1 MVNYIGIGGP
11 SQIGNVKPLQ
21 AENSAKKTDEA
32 KSVQFESTL
41 QGVEAL
47 QSASSTMQTGRSEQV
62 AALKAQVE
70 AGTYQPNL
78 EEVASSLLNFVVEE
92 K

>member
-1 MVNYIGIGGP
+1 MVNYIGIGG
-11 SQIGNVKPLQ
+11 SSHIGSVKPLQ
-21 AENSAKKTDEA
+21 TGNSATKTNEA

-41 QGVEAL
+41 QNVEAV
-47 QSASSTMQTGRSEQV
+47 QNATSTAQTTRLEKT
-62 AALKAQVE
+62 AALKSQVE

-78 EEVASSLLNFVVEE
+78 EDVAFSLLNFVVEE

>member
-11 SQIGNVKPLQ
+11 SQLGNIKHAQ
-21 AENSAKKTDEA
+21 TGNSAKKTDEA

-41 QGVEAL
+41 QNVEAT
-47 QSASSTMQTGRSEQV
+47 QSASSVAQTSRSEKA
-62 AALKAQVE
+62 AALKSQIE
-70 AGTYQPNL
+70 AGTYRPNM

>member
-11 SQIGNVKPLQ
+11 GHIGSVKPLQ
-21 AENSAKKTDEA
+21 AGNTAKKTDEA

-41 QGVEAL
+41 QNVEAT
-47 QSASSTMQTGRSEQV
+47 QNASSSTQTIRSEKT
-62 AALKAQVE
+62 AALKSQVE